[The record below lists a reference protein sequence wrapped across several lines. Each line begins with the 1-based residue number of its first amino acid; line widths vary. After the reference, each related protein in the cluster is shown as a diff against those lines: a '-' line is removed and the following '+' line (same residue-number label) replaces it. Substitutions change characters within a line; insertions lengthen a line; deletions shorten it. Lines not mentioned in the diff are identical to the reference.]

1 MRDPRRSAGLAL
13 HPSGGVLT
21 KLLAASV
28 AFGSSLGCAPPA
40 AVDPLAPA
48 GAAEERGE
56 LVPHPG
62 FTAVA
67 PLAPGERHAY
77 TLELPAGELAAL
89 SLRQLGV
96 DAVLEVR
103 GPGDRVLTTAD
114 SPTGMSGRERT
125 LVVSRDAGTHR
136 VIVVGIGTAA
146 GGYALRLDALRPASA
161 ADRALAAAV
170 AALDRAEL
178 LRFSGT
184 ESALRDAEAAYRDA
198 LDDFVRHGGDLEWE
212 ARALQGLGSCLAE
225 IGDPEEAAARLD
237 QAAVRFGEAGL
248 LRSRA
253 WALRDLGRVLQR
265 VSEPRRA
272 RHALDRSAALFRELG
287 DPAGEASALLA
298 RGVLAAATSEFEEA
312 LIDLERSFDLA
323 RRTRSPLAEA
333 AALSE
338 LGQLYTLI
346 GYTDEALD
354 HLRAALAL
362 QRRLDDDAGRIDTV
376 TAIGWAHYLDLD
388 PADSLPYYAEALALA
403 RRGGDLGSE
412 AGVLDRLGSA
422 CRKLGLYP
430 ESERAY
436 RASAALARRL
446 NRPVAEGSTLANLG
460 RLMIARGEPA
470 AAVPLLDEST
480 RRLLAAGDR
489 NGALSPQL
497 DRARADRLLG
507 DPDAAL
513 ERLEPLLAE
522 LSALRGGLHGESAR
536 AFFLATRRELVEEAI
551 DLLFEL
557 YEQRREERHLLRA
570 LEVSEQ
576 ARALGL
582 LEGLIGTGLGL
593 QAADPEAAVRYREL
607 ARRLREADLERAA
620 LLRGGAEPAQL
631 AAAESRVRT
640 LALAAERARSELR
653 PAVTELAPAPLSAPE
668 IRGLAEPGTTLL
680 VYALAD
686 RRSFLWVIRPEGVE
700 GHALRGR
707 AAIDTLA
714 RTAVS
719 ALEASGETI
728 LHGQAL
734 TAAAALAEAVLAPA
748 ADNLG
753 ADRLVVIPDG
763 GLHAVPFA
771 ALPAPAPGRLALDAR
786 PLIADHEIVVLPSAS
801 VLALQRRLLASRPPA
816 PRVLAVLADPVYRS
830 DDPRLTGAPAASGSP
845 GASTEALTGHLSRA
859 ARDLDLTTLKRLR
872 HSRDEATALAA
883 MVPEADRL
891 VALDFDASRQT
902 VTSGRLGEFQIVH
915 IAGHGLLNTVHPSLS
930 GVVLSLYDEQGR
942 LQDGFVRAHE
952 LRELDLSADLV
963 VLSACRT
970 GLGREIAGEGVLGVT
985 RGLMLAGARRVVVS
999 HWDVDDEATAEL
1011 MVRFYTAMRRD
1022 GLTPAAALRA
1032 AELSML
1038 DEPAWTAPA
1047 HWAAFS
1053 LHGDWR

>member
-1 MRDPRRSAGLAL
+1 M
-13 HPSGGVLT
+13 V
-21 KLLAASV
+21 LLAAGV
-28 AFGSSLGCAPPA
+28 ALGASLGCGPAGVAGPPAPPVGERA
-40 AVDPLAPA
+40 LP
-48 GAAEERGE
+48 EERGA

-67 PLAPGERHAY
+67 PLEPGERHAY
-77 TLELPAGELAAL
+77 SLELPAGELTAL
-89 SLRQLGV
+89 TVRQHGV

-103 GPGDRVLTTAD
+103 GPGDQVLTTAD
-114 SPTGMSGRERT
+114 SPTGTAGRERT
-125 LVVSRDAGTHR
+125 LVVSRGAGIHR
-136 VIVVGIGTAA
+136 VIVVGIGVST
-146 GGYALRLDALRPASA
+146 GGYALRLDALRRASE
-161 ADRALAAAV
+161 ADRGLAAAV

-178 LRFSGT
+178 LRLNGPESGCH
-184 ESALRDAEAAYRDA
+184 DAEPAYREA
-198 LDDFVRHGGDLEWE
+198 LDGLVNHGSDLEWE
-212 ARALQGLGSCLAE
+212 ARALHGLGTCLAE
-225 IGDPEEAAARLD
+225 IGDPEEAAALLD
-237 QAAVRFGEAGL
+237 EAAVRFGEAGL
-248 LRSRA
+248 FRSRA
-253 WALRDLGRVLQR
+253 WALRELGIVLHR

-272 RHALDRSAALFRELG
+272 RHALDRSVALFREIG
-287 DPAGEASALLA
+287 DPAGEAAALLA
-298 RGVLAAATSEFEEA
+298 RGELAAATSEFEEA
-312 LIDLERSFDLA
+312 LADFERSLNLA
-323 RRTRSPLAEA
+323 RRAGSTGAEA
-333 AALSE
+333 TALSE

-362 QRRLDDDAGRIDTV
+362 QRAPAHDAGRIDTV

-403 RRGGDLGSE
+403 RKQGDPASE

-422 CRKLGLYP
+422 CRKLGLYD

-436 RASAALARRL
+436 RASAELARRL
-446 NRPVAEGSTLANLG
+446 NRPVAESSTLANLG
-460 RLMIARGEPA
+460 RLMIVRGESA
-470 AAVPLLDEST
+470 AAVPLLDESI
-480 RRLLAAGDR
+480 RRLHAAGDR

-513 ERLEPLLAE
+513 ARLEPLVGE
-522 LSALRGGLHGESAR
+522 LGALRGGLRGESHR
-536 AFFLATRRELVEEAI
+536 ALFLATRHELVEEAI

-557 YEQRREERHLLRA
+557 YEQRREERYLLRA

-582 LEGLIGTGLGL
+582 LEGLAGTGLGL
-593 QAADPEAAVRYREL
+593 QVADPEAAARYRDL
-607 ARRLREADLERAA
+607 ARRLSTADLERAA
-620 LLRGGAEPAQL
+620 LLRGDAGPERL
-631 AAAESRVRT
+631 AAADSRVRT
-640 LALAAERARSELR
+640 LALAAERALAELR
-653 PAVTELAPAPLSAPE
+653 PAVAELAPKPLSADA
-668 IRGLAEPGTTLL
+668 IRGLAEPDTTLL
-680 VYALAD
+680 VYALAE

-700 GHALRGR
+700 GYALRGR
-707 AAIDTLA
+707 AAIDALA
-714 RTAVS
+714 RAAVT
-719 ALEASGETI
+719 ALEASGERI
-728 LHGQAL
+728 LRGQAQI
-734 TAAAALAEAVLAPA
+734 AATALAEAVLAPA
-748 ADNLG
+748 AEHLG
-753 ADRLVVIPDG
+753 RGRLVVIPDG
-763 GLHAVPFA
+763 ALHAVPFA
-771 ALPAPAPGRLALDAR
+771 ALPRPAPGRRPLAER

-801 VLALQRRLLASRPPA
+801 VLALQRRFLASRPPA
-816 PRVLAVLADPVYRS
+816 RRTLAVIADPVFRA
-830 DDPRLTGAPAASGSP
+830 DDPRLAGALTAGSP
-845 GASTEALTGHLSRA
+845 AVSPSQPSQPFDGHLSRA
-859 ARDLDLTTLKRLR
+859 ARDLDLTSLKRLR
-872 HSRDEATALAA
+872 HSRDEAAALAA

-891 VALDFDASRQT
+891 VALDFDASRET

-942 LQDGFVRAHE
+942 PRNGFVRAHE

-985 RGLMLAGARRVVVS
+985 RGLLLAGARRVVVS

-1011 MVRFYTAMRRD
+1011 MVRFYTGMRRD

-1038 DEPAWTAPA
+1038 GDAAWSAPA